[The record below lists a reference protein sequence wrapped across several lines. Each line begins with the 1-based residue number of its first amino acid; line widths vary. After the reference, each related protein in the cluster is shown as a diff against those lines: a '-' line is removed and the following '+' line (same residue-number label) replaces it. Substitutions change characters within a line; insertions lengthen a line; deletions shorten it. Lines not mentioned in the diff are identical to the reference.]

1 MAPGR
6 ELRFYSDWLPGGLRR
21 QIMVTAT
28 REPGTPDGSLRRS
41 AWLPAAAFAA
51 VAAVSIAGWMA
62 IDRQE
67 VRHADAV
74 VQERALTVEAALRT
88 SIVVRAQA
96 LERMAQRLG
105 HTRDDAE
112 LSRQFALESGI
123 YLKQNPSLLTLV
135 WAGPDRIVRLA
146 AARTGAQTLPVGAT
160 LDFDP
165 ERLAAG
171 AAEPAAAGSRL
182 LGGRN
187 GELLVLRRAAGPG
200 PGPTY
205 LVAALDYEKLFP
217 ESIADVPDDLPLRI
231 SQGGRVIVA
240 RAVPAGDPPA
250 LDRSLDNQGQV
261 VRIELWRG
269 AASGGRW
276 LDEAL
281 LAAGLLAG
289 GLLALALRLGRHSR
303 ERAEQA
309 EQARRALEAQ
319 VVENEREQRAR
330 REIESEFGSVF
341 ESISDA
347 MYTLDQDW
355 RFVLVN
361 PHAEALMQRPPGE
374 LAGRC
379 LWDEFPETRGT
390 EIEANFRK
398 AAEQGCTVLFDT
410 YYPPLLRWFAVRV
423 FPHPGGIAVYFQD
436 ITERKRGELALL
448 KAQAD
453 SERAQRLAR
462 LGSWEYDLDSGELS
476 WSEEALRILGLSPE
490 RPLRGL
496 PALLERVHFDDRAKV
511 QEAQRRLH
519 AGEGDIDIEYR
530 VLRPDG
536 DTRIVRELGTLVRD
550 DQGRPAAA
558 AGALQDITQQRRNEN
573 ALRELTARLEQ
584 SLVINRQVMDNS
596 LDVICVVDGN
606 GRFVQVSAA
615 SERVWGYAPRE
626 LLGRAYLELVHPDDR
641 GETLRT
647 NAEVMAGKPAMDFR
661 NRYIHKDGRV
671 MTMQW
676 SSVWSPRE
684 RLGFSVARDV
694 TELQSQAQAL
704 QRANDSLQ
712 RAQDIARMGAW
723 ELELATGRLRWSE
736 QVYRIFAVG
745 PGEFA
750 SDQEA
755 FVARVHPDDLPMLQ
769 AAQKQAMRGEAELDV
784 QHRIMLPGGGIGH
797 VHERGRLLRDDQGA
811 PWLLSGTVQDI
822 TERVQAK
829 DALRKDQ
836 EFLRAML
843 ESLSDGIVA
852 CDADGRLTLFN
863 RATREFHGLPHQPIP
878 ADRWSE
884 HYDLF
889 GPDGRTP
896 LEVAEIPLMR
906 ALQGEVIRGQEIV
919 IAPRGMPATRVL
931 CSGEPIFD
939 ETGRKLGAVVAMHDV
954 TERARQEARLR
965 ESEQRM
971 RTTVESAFDCIITM
985 DAEGDI
991 LEFNPAAE
999 RTFGFRRE
1007 DVLGHKLAD
1016 RILPPELRAAH
1027 AAGLRRHAAGGAPR
1041 VLGQRLE
1048 MEAMRADGSRFP
1060 VELTISTLGDSTPP
1074 VYVGFLRDITEA
1086 KRVERL
1092 EAGQRAVLTGIAA
1105 RRPLPDSLA
1114 DVCRLYEA
1122 QYPGALCSVL
1132 LLDEPGEHVL
1142 HGAAPSLPDTYS
1154 LALHGLSI
1162 GEGVGSCGTAA
1173 TRGER
1178 VVVADIA
1185 TDPLWKDYA
1194 PLALEH
1200 GLKACWSTPVK
1211 SAEGKVLATF
1221 ATYYREVR
1229 EPSPP
1234 ELVTI
1239 DTMAAMAAMA
1249 IEQERAYRQLQ
1260 LSEQRFR
1267 SLFDEHPDVVYS
1279 TDLEGN
1285 FTQLNQHFL
1294 ARSERRPEDV
1304 LGHPFDQL
1312 IAPEQRDTVRAH
1324 FEAATRGQAR
1334 TYELTVVTL
1343 GGQRMDMRVTNL
1355 PMVVDGRVTGVFG
1368 IAQDISLLRK
1378 HQRELA
1384 DALDAAES
1392 SSAQLRRL
1400 SQAAAAMNRDLAES
1414 GLYQQL
1420 VDQLRDTLGAHQ
1432 AVVSVETGHGAAQ
1445 MINAISLSEKYARW
1459 RDYDAPIDGSGI
1471 YTMVAETGRPI
1482 RMTQAELEA
1491 HPRWRGFGK
1500 HAADHPPMRGW
1511 LAVPL
1516 IGSDGASLGVLQLSD
1531 KRRGEFNE
1539 DDEQVAVQFAQMASI
1554 AIERARLIEKLRV
1567 RDRFFEM
1574 SAEVFVVFDP
1584 GARRWTQV
1592 NPVFSQITGYSA
1604 EELCGR
1610 EFLDFIHPDD
1620 RDAARARAGHL
1631 AARVGVPRN
1640 FQNRYVCRDGSV
1652 RWLDWVS
1659 VPGPDGLVYGVGRDI
1674 TERRQA
1680 EAALDQTLADLN
1692 SRNRELQDFAFIASH
1707 DLQEPLRKIRAFSD
1721 RLQQRHAAALAPE
1734 ARDYLDR
1741 TGQAAAR
1748 MQVLIDDLLA
1758 YSRVARGKPFVRVDL
1773 GSVLAAVLED
1783 LEARLESSGGQ
1794 VEAGPLPTV
1803 EGDPTQLRQVFQNL
1817 IANAL
1822 KFRAPDRAPR
1832 IRIDATPV
1840 RIGDAPG
1847 WELAFADN
1855 GIGFEPRYAE
1865 RIFGP
1870 FQRLH
1875 GRQDYEGT
1883 GIGLAIV
1890 RRIIERHRGTI
1901 QAEGRQGEGAT
1912 FLLRMPEQQPA
1923 EVTVPV
1929 GPMQPPGTRTESE

>member
-1 MAPGR
+1 
-6 ELRFYSDWLPGGLRR
+6 
-21 QIMVTAT
+21 MVTAT
-28 REPGTPDGSLRRS
+28 SEPGTSDGSLRRS
-41 AWLPAAAFAA
+41 AWLPAAAFG
-51 VAAVSIAGWMA
+51 VVVAVSITGWLAME
-62 IDRQE
+62 RQE
-67 VRHADAV
+67 ARLADAV
-74 VQERALTVEAALRT
+74 VQERAHTVEAALRAA
-88 SIVVRAQA
+88 IVARAQA
-96 LERMAQRLG
+96 MDRMSRRLA
-105 HTRDDAE
+105 HTRDPAE
-112 LSRQFALESGI
+112 LSRQFRLESGL
-123 YLKQNPSLLTLV
+123 YLKQFPSLLTLV
-135 WAGPDRIVRLA
+135 WAGPDRRVRHA
-146 AARTGAQTLPVGAT
+146 AANAGAAAPPVGTA
-160 LDFDP
+160 LDVDP
-165 ERLAAG
+165 ERLADG
-171 AAEPAAAGSRL
+171 AAEPAAARSRL

-187 GELLVLRRAAGPG
+187 GELLVARRAAGPG

-205 LVAALDYEKLFP
+205 LIAALDYDVLFP
-217 ESIADVPDDLPLRI
+217 VVLADVATDLPLRI
-231 SQGGRVIVA
+231 SQGGREILSKD
-240 RAVPAGDPPA
+240 VPAGVAPA
-250 LDRSLDNQGQV
+250 LDRLLDNQGQQ
-261 VRIELWRG
+261 VRIEVWRVG
-269 AASGGRW
+269 KATAGGW

-281 LAAGLLAG
+281 LAAGLLVG
-289 GLLALALRLGRHSR
+289 LLLALALRLWARSR
-303 ERAEQA
+303 DRADQAERAQRELAAQVA
-309 EQARRALEAQ
+309 QGEREHQARRE
-319 VVENEREQRAR
+319 VERE
-330 REIESEFGSVF
+330 FGAVF

-347 MYTLDQDW
+347 MYTLDRDW

-361 PHAEALMQRPPGE
+361 PHAEVLMQRGPGE

-379 LWDEFPETRGT
+379 VWEEFPETVGS
-390 EIEANFRK
+390 EVEANFRK
-398 AAEQGCTVLFDT
+398 AAEQRCTVVFDT
-410 YYPPLLRWFAVRV
+410 YYPPLGRWFAVRV

-436 ITERKRGELALL
+436 ITERKRGDIALL
-448 KAQAD
+448 KAQAT
-453 SERAQRLAR
+453 SARAQRLAQ
-462 LGSWEYDLDSGELS
+462 LGSWEYDLATGELR
-476 WSEEALRILGLSPE
+476 WSEEVLRIFGVGADKLA
-490 RPLRGL
+490 RGL
-496 PALLERVHFDDRAKV
+496 PALIERVHFDDRAAL

-530 VLRPDG
+530 VLRPGG
-536 DTRIVRELGTLVRD
+536 DVRIVRELGTLVRD
-550 DQGRPAAA
+550 DQGRPAVA
-558 AGALQDITQQRRNEN
+558 AGALQDITEQRRNEN
-573 ALRELTARLEQ
+573 ALRELTTRLEQ
-584 SLVINRQVMDNS
+584 SLVMNRLVMDNS

-626 LLGRAYLELVHPDDR
+626 LLGRPFLDLVHPDDR
-641 GETLRT
+641 GETLRA
-647 NAEVMAGKPAMDFR
+647 NAGVMAGRPTLDFR

-676 SSVWSPRE
+676 SSVWSPHE
-684 RLGFSVARDV
+684 RLGFSIARDV
-694 TELQSQAQAL
+694 TDLQRQGLAL

-723 ELELATGRLRWSE
+723 ELELATGQLRWSE
-736 QVYRIFAVG
+736 QVYRIFQVA

-750 SDQEA
+750 GELEA
-755 FVARVHPDDLPMLQ
+755 FAARVHPDDLPALQ
-769 AAQKQAMRGEAELDV
+769 HAQQRALRGEAELDV
-784 QHRIMLPGGGIGH
+784 QHRIVFPDGAVGH

-822 TERVQAK
+822 TERVQARE
-829 DALRKDQ
+829 ALRKDQ

-852 CDADGRLTLFN
+852 CDAEGRLTLFN

-878 ADRWSE
+878 AERWSE
-884 HYDLF
+884 HYDLY

-896 LEVAEIPLMR
+896 MDMAQIPLMR
-906 ALQGEVIRGQEIV
+906 ALKGETIRDQEMV

-931 CSGEPIFD
+931 CSGEPLFD
-939 ETGRKLGAVVAMHDV
+939 EAGRKLGAVVAMHDI
-954 TERARQEARLR
+954 TERRRQEDRLR

-971 RTTVESAFDCIITM
+971 RTTVESAFDCIVTM
-985 DAEGDI
+985 NAEGDI

-999 RTFGFRRE
+999 RTFGYRRE

-1016 RILPPELRAAH
+1016 RILPPEHRAAH
-1027 AAGLRRHAAGGAPR
+1027 AEGLRRHAAGGQAR
-1041 VLGQRLE
+1041 VLGRRLE
-1048 MEAMRADGSRFP
+1048 MEAMRADGSRLP
-1060 VELTISTLGDSTPP
+1060 VELTITTLGDSTPP

-1105 RRPLPDSLA
+1105 RRPLHESLA
-1114 DVCRLYEA
+1114 DIARLYEA

-1132 LLDEPGEHVL
+1132 LLDEAGEHVL

-1154 LALHGLSI
+1154 LALHGQAI
-1162 GEGVGSCGTAA
+1162 GEGIGSCGAA
-1173 TRGER
+1173 AARGER

-1185 TDPLWKDYA
+1185 TDPLWKDFA
-1194 PLALEH
+1194 ALALEH

-1211 SAEGKVLATF
+1211 SADGRVLATF

-1234 ELVTI
+1234 ELMTI

-1249 IEQERAYRQLQ
+1249 IEQERAYRQLT

-1294 ARSERRPEDV
+1294 ARSQRRPEDV

-1384 DALDAAES
+1384 DALDAAETN
-1392 SSAQLRRL
+1392 SAQLRRL
-1400 SQAAAAMNRDLAES
+1400 SQAAAAMNRDLAED

-1432 AVVSVETGHGAAQ
+1432 AVVSVETGQGTAQ

-1459 RDYDAPIDGSGI
+1459 RSYEAPIDGSGI
-1471 YTMVAETGRPI
+1471 YAMVAETGRPM

-1539 DDEQVAVQFAQMASI
+1539 DDEQVAVQYAQMASI

-1584 GARRWTQV
+1584 AQRRWTQV
-1592 NPVFSQITGYSA
+1592 NPVFCQITGYSA

-1610 EFLDFIHPDD
+1610 EFVEFIHPDD
-1620 RDAARARAGHL
+1620 RPAARSRADNL
-1631 AARVGVPRN
+1631 AARVGVPRS

-1674 TERRQA
+1674 TERRKA

-1773 GSVLAAVLED
+1773 GGVLAAVLED

-1817 IANAL
+1817 LANAL
-1822 KFRAPDRAPR
+1822 KFRHPDRAPR
-1832 IRIDATPV
+1832 VRISAAAV

-1847 WELAFADN
+1847 WELTFADN
-1855 GIGFEPRYAE
+1855 GIGFEPKYAE

-1901 QAEGRQGEGAT
+1901 QAEGRPGEGAT
-1912 FLLRMPEQQPA
+1912 FLLQMPERQPA
-1923 EVTVPV
+1923 EAAGPS
-1929 GPMQPPGTRTESE
+1929 GPMQSTGNRPESE